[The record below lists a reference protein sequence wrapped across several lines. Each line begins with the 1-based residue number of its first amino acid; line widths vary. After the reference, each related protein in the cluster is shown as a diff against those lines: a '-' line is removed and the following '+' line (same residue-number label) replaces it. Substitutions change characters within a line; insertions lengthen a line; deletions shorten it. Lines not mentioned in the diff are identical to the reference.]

1 MISGKR
7 GDPDEI
13 NAVFV
18 TMLKEV
24 KVDADLVLVATQNWQ
39 TLVKQFPDLNQ
50 LSRMFVRVN
59 LKEGPVFADAADA
72 AAPFGELPWFERGV
86 PGMAVKGTK
95 VQDVQIPA
103 GSPDDNVSA
112 SKFSL
117 QLSSDWKAEGDA
129 EVDLKGTEAIDFRSD
144 LMDETPD
151 KAEQRLTDYF
161 GLGRG
166 DAVVSGVTHPDFRD
180 TSQPLVVKAH
190 VQHTVAEEAGPGEV
204 LLNPWM
210 GDQYRSPAF
219 KSTQRQSFVL
229 FESPTKEVTTT
240 TLKLPLDIQ
249 VEKLPS
255 DVNHAGRHGGFFP
268 FVHAE
273 QRHGDLHADLY
284 SEEDAYERS
293 EGLPA
298 REEIL

>member
-18 TMLKEV
+18 TMLKEA

-39 TLVKQFPDLNQ
+39 TLVKQFPDLDQ
-50 LSRMFVRVN
+50 LSRMLVRVN

-95 VQDVQIPA
+95 VQDVEISA
-103 GSPDDNVSA
+103 GSPEDNVSS

-117 QLSSDWKAEGDA
+117 QLDSRLERRRRTQRWTSR
-129 EVDLKGTEAIDFRSD
+129 VHEADRLRSD
-144 LMDETPD
+144 LMDQTPD
-151 KAEQRLTDYF
+151 KAEQRLTNYF

-190 VQHTVAEEAGPGEV
+190 VKHTVAEAAGPGEV

-219 KSTQRQSFVL
+219 QVHTKAIVRSFRRNP
-229 FESPTKEVTTT
+229 EKEGHH
-240 TLKLPLDIQ
+240 D
-249 VEKLPS
+249 
-255 DVNHAGRHGGFFP
+255 
-268 FVHAE
+268 HAE
-273 QRHGDLHADLY
+273 AALWIFRWKSCPPTSTCRATW
-284 SEEDAYERS
+284 RTF
-293 EGLPA
+293 PIRA
-298 REEIL
+298 RRAATR

>member
-59 LKEGPVFADAADA
+59 LKEGPVFADAADS

-112 SKFSL
+112 SKFSM
-117 QLSSDWKAEGDA
+117 QLDSDWKAEGDA
-129 EVDLKGTEAIDFRSD
+129 EVDLKGAEAIDFRSD

-151 KAEQRLTDYF
+151 KAEQHLTEYF
-161 GLGRG
+161 GLGHG

-190 VQHTVAEEAGPGEV
+190 VKHTVADEAGPGEV

-219 KSTQRQSFVL
+219 KSTQRQSFIL
-229 FESPTKEVTTT
+229 FESPGERSHH
-240 TLKLPLDIQ
+240 D
-249 VEKLPS
+249 
-255 DVNHAGRHGGFFP
+255 
-268 FVHAE
+268 HAE
-273 QRHGDLHADLY
+273 AAAGY
-284 SEEDAYERS
+284 SGRKAAAPTSTCRATWRIFPI
-293 EGLPA
+293 PA
-298 REEIL
+298 RRAATR